1 MDEILSLFDS
11 DFGLNNATINH
22 LQKSCKHRARG
33 YRTADLIMNKYD
45 ILSDLQY
52 TLDDPIP
59 IPIVNGVNNVD
70 VSVSLT
76 AFSKSTCTSNFLQI
90 VHFYEPDVNFVRILH
105 NPKKYID
112 LLKKFNAVIGPDFS
126 QKIGYQPFVCFE
138 NSWWNKALSAYFQK
152 EGIVVIPNVTW
163 STPASYSY
171 AFSGLPKNSIIA
183 INCTGIKSSSV
194 SIYLWRKGYEQA
206 IRILEPTLILRYGDV
221 MPGEYTDI
229 SVYFENI
236 NLNNL
241 RNGREWK

>member
-1 MDEILSLFDS
+1 MFHWLRIL
-11 DFGLNNATINH
+11 N
-22 LQKSCKHRARG
+22 
-33 YRTADLIMNKYD
+33 
-45 ILSDLQY
+45 LSPSIY
-52 TLDDPIP
+52 EKC
-59 IPIVNGVNNVD
+59 V
-70 VSVSLT
+70 
-76 AFSKSTCTSNFLQI
+76 KSTVSNGKKFAAALMIFGDTALVCHQKFLSCRCKNRD
-90 VHFYEPDVNFVRILH
+90 FYRKFVRILH